1 MDELSRAHY
10 DMESIVSN
18 IVTILENCKSIGDSL
33 GLPMDAV
40 SIVFDETLDGIS
52 FFKAVKAVA
61 SIPDQLF
68 FNKVERF
75 LVGLDS
81 VDDEQRRSFFAKN
94 EKKLIE
100 NFETTLNL
108 NDESSLR
115 AQQDITRQPPRHNL

>member
-68 FNKVERF
+68 FNGSVRP
-75 LVGLDS
+75 GLT
-81 VDDEQRRSFFAKN
+81 RPAA
-94 EKKLIE
+94 L
-100 NFETTLNL
+100 LP
-108 NDESSLR
+108 SS
-115 AQQDITRQPPRHNL
+115 

>member
-68 FNKVERF
+68 FN
-75 LVGLDS
+75 GS
-81 VDDEQRRSFFAKN
+81 VRPNLTRSAVRRTGK
-94 EKKLIE
+94 
-100 NFETTLNL
+100 
-108 NDESSLR
+108 
-115 AQQDITRQPPRHNL
+115 

>member
-1 MDELSRAHY
+1 MDLWERRMDELSRAHY

-68 FNKVERF
+68 FNR
-75 LVGLDS
+75 LC
-81 VDDEQRRSFFAKN
+81 
-94 EKKLIE
+94 
-100 NFETTLNL
+100 
-108 NDESSLR
+108 
-115 AQQDITRQPPRHNL
+115 